1 MSNRKQMIDVIVS
14 GLSPESYQRMKEK
27 QSLQKNLPLRTSQRN
42 DARKEMI
49 NKRKSETK
57 AKNDDPRSINE
68 QTDGSQRKV
77 KLDEFLEGT
86 LNRMQC
92 NDEKRR

>member
-1 MSNRKQMIDVIVS
+1 
-14 GLSPESYQRMKEK
+14 MKEK

-42 DARKEMI
+42 DARKELI
-49 NKRKSETK
+49 SKRKIETK
-57 AKNDDPRSINE
+57 VKNGEPPSINE
-68 QTDGSQRKV
+68 QTDGSQRKF
-77 KLDEFLEGT
+77 KLDEFLEST